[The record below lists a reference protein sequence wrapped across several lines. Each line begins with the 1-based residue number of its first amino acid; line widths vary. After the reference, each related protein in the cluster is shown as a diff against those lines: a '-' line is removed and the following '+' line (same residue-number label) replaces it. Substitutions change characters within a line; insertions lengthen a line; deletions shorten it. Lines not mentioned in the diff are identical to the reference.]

1 MPMINI
7 YHRHFVYEYINID
20 MNIKSKSGMGSIDIN
35 IINSIIFGITKN
47 LLSNKKGF
55 IDYSEEKINSLYNLS
70 ILYVQFDYF
79 VNTKISSLG
88 LIKTY
93 DDIIENSAFLSKIK
107 LFIEKNYNC
116 CVDDDMFEK
125 VLQEVILAIKFEI
138 QSIK

>member
-1 MPMINI
+1 MINI

>member
-1 MPMINI
+1 MINI

-20 MNIKSKSGMGSIDIN
+20 MNIKSKSGLGSIDIN